1 MAFIRRPFFCPS
13 ATGLVD
19 FTIKLIFQ
27 PLKMV
32 KIFKDHLLICIILYI
47 ALGVSL
53 RAQQPTV
60 SKISFVG
67 NEHTKEHIFN
77 REIQHPIS
85 VPLDSTIL
93 NADRERL
100 ENLQIFSMVHWQ
112 AYSLTDS
119 TIEVRFFLVE
129 TWRYLP
135 GLAPVYDEKT
145 GWSLSGLLIVNNFR
159 GCNQTLQLAG
169 IVGGISSYS
178 LSFFDPWIMGNHIS
192 LRTEYRNER
201 FRHYYLPYDQRLLAA
216 EMQIGKDYFYRHKLR
231 GKIRFE
237 QKGFRQAD
245 TVIADFNYIQPALTY
260 SYDTRN
266 LYADPY
272 TGGVLS
278 FIITV
283 GFPYAGSAQWYW
295 TLSGTASQFRKITG
309 EKYKLV
315 FGANLRG
322 NFRFG
327 YRHTLL
333 TGYLGG
339 AYTIRGWTPP
349 NREIYADQENVFR
362 FGYQSV
368 VVSLE
373 LRQTLIPKFV
383 TVLRNESGLILVTFL
398 DVGIIA
404 DDIAELRHQKPLLGI
419 GIGFRIPTPMVGQL
433 RLDYGWGLY
442 DGKNV
447 DHQLHLAFGHSF

>member
-1 MAFIRRPFFCPS
+1 MLRKYP
-13 ATGLVD
+13 
-19 FTIKLIFQ
+19 IFYF
-27 PLKMV
+27 LLS
-32 KIFKDHLLICIILYI
+32 FLLIKGLP
-47 ALGVSL
+47 
-53 RAQQPTV
+53 AQLQSV

-67 NEHTKEHIFN
+67 NEHTKEHIIS
-77 REIQHPIS
+77 REIQHLIDA
-85 VPLDSTIL
+85 PLDSTLL

-112 AYSLTDS
+112 AYSLTDG
-119 TIEVRFFLVE
+119 TIEVRFFVVE

-135 GLAPVYDEKT
+135 GLSPVYDEKT

-159 GCNQTLQLAG
+159 GYNQTLQLSG

-237 QKGFRQAD
+237 QKSFHQAD
-245 TVIADFNYIQPALTY
+245 SVSADFDYIQPALTY

-272 TGGVLS
+272 AGGVLS
-278 FIITV
+278 SIITV
-283 GFPYAGSAQWYW
+283 GFPYAGSCRQYW
-295 TLSGTASQFRKITG
+295 TLFGTASQFRKITG
-309 EKYKLV
+309 GKHKLV
-315 FGANLRG
+315 IGANLRG

-327 YRHTLL
+327 YQHALL

-339 AYTIRGWTPP
+339 AYTVRGWTPP
-349 NREIYADQENVFR
+349 DREIYADGENTFR
-362 FGYQSV
+362 FGFQSV
-368 VVSLE
+368 VASLE

-383 TVLRNESGLILVTFL
+383 TALRNESGLILVTFL

-404 DDIAELRHQKPLLGI
+404 DEIAELSHQKPLFGI
-419 GIGFRIPTPMVGQL
+419 GIGFRIPTPIVGQL
-433 RLDYGWGLY
+433 RLDYGWGIY
-442 DGKNV
+442 KGKNV